1 MLQIIGQSLLIV
13 TRMDRAEQKPEAR
26 TVRPSVPPHG
36 LVQSVA
42 AHIAASRA
50 AWRAR

>member
-13 TRMDRAEQKPEAR
+13 SRMDRAEPLPEAR
-26 TVRPSVPPHG
+26 AVRPSVPSHG
-36 LVQSVA
+36 LVQTVA

>member
-13 TRMDRAEQKPEAR
+13 TRMDRAQQKPEAR
-26 TVRPSVPPHG
+26 TVRPSVPAHG
-36 LVQSVA
+36 LVKSVA